1 MSDVFIKGIYD
12 ISDTGNE
19 VLNKGVT
26 SCRSLGT
33 KQTWSFAVSLETS
46 CFATDKESGATVQP
60 MVGPGSKD

>member
-33 KQTWSFAVSLETS
+33 KQTWSFAVSL
-46 CFATDKESGATVQP
+46 
-60 MVGPGSKD
+60 PGRLDGNH